1 MGDDMDTALDITI
14 READGMRE
22 FGARLGALLLGGDLV
37 VLDGPLGAGKTT
49 LAQGIA
55 EGMGVRGRVTSPTFT
70 IARVHAAL
78 GAGPDLVH
86 VDAYRIGAL
95 EEVDALDLDASADTS
110 ATVVEWGAGKVE
122 VLAPDRLT
130 VRIARP
136 EGGGQGADDLFEDCP
151 RDVSVSASG
160 PRSRSIVESLRA
172 AVFEGDE

>member
-22 FGARLGALLLGGDLV
+22 FGAKLGALLLGGDLI

-122 VLAPDRLT
+122 ALASDRLT

-136 EGGGQGADDLFEDCP
+136 EGGGQGPDDIFEDCP
-151 RDVSVSASG
+151 RDVQSTTPHSS
-160 PRSRSIVESLRA
+160 PSNP
-172 AVFEGDE
+172 